1 MRGIAVVD
9 VGYTNSK
16 VVLFSPDLK
25 VLGERRV
32 ASAHR
37 RGAHYDEIDIE
48 PLLSFVAEALPE
60 LDAILPID
68 RIVTSA
74 HGACIACIDEAGEL
88 VMPLMD
94 YASEPPHEIVQAYR
108 AGMPSFAETY
118 APLMAGGLLHA
129 MQLFWMQRIDPVS
142 FARTK
147 VILPLIQLISMRLGG
162 KAVTEIS
169 SMSCQTHL
177 KNLNTHRPSSLAL
190 RQSWAAKFAPEAK
203 AWEVIGVLNDRFRG
217 KDFRGRGEIAAGAH
231 DSNANLVRYLSAG
244 LDHFTLLST
253 GTWIIGIDGDA
264 DIAALDGARDLV
276 AGVNVFGKNIAVC
289 RFWGGREFELIT
301 GGATGEGTMA
311 DAAAVVERGTMALP
325 AFTDLGG
332 PLPSFGGKGRIVGDV
347 KSSEIHALASIY
359 CALMTDQCL
368 SAIHSKSDVIVDGPF
383 SQNAVYLGALA
394 ALRGGQRV
402 LASKLRDGTVAG
414 AACLGLMND
423 ATPPRIAID
432 MDQVVPLAVS
442 EFEDYAVRW
451 RATLNSENASH
462 INWVKET

>member
-25 VLGERRV
+25 VLAERKV

-37 RGAHYDEIDIE
+37 KGRHYDEIDIE
-48 PLLSFVAEALPE
+48 PLLDFVAKALPE
-60 LDAILPID
+60 LDAILPVD

-74 HGACIACIDEAGEL
+74 HGACIACIDEAGKL

-94 YASEPPHEIVQAYR
+94 YASEPPRDVVDAYR
-108 AGMPSFAETY
+108 DGMPSYAETY

-129 MQLFWMQRIDPVS
+129 MQLFWMQRIDPVA
-142 FARTK
+142 FARTTY
-147 VILPLIQLISMRLGG
+147 ILPLIQLISVRLGG

-177 KNLNTHRPSSLAL
+177 KDLNTHKPSSLAL
-190 RQSWAAKFAPEAK
+190 REGWAAKFPPEAK
-203 AWEVIGVLNDRFRG
+203 AWEVIGTLHARYRG
-217 KDFRGRGEIAAGAH
+217 EAFRGRGEIAAGAH

-253 GTWIIGIDGDA
+253 GTWVIGIDGDA
-264 DIAALDGARDLV
+264 DISGLDGARDLV

-289 RFWGGREFELIT
+289 RFWGGKEFELIT
-301 GGATGEGTMA
+301 RGEHGEGTIA
-311 DAAAVVERGTMALP
+311 DAATVVARGAMALP

-332 PLPSFGGKGRIVGDV
+332 PLPGFGGKGRVVGEV
-347 KSSEIHALASIY
+347 AGTEIHALASLY

-394 ALRGGQRV
+394 VLRKGQRV
-402 LASKLRDGTVAG
+402 FASKLRDGTVAG

-423 ATPPRIAID
+423 AKPPHIAIE
-432 MDQVVPLAVS
+432 MDQVAPLAFQGFDEYV
-442 EFEDYAVRW
+442 ARW
-451 RATLNSENASH
+451 RSTLNS
-462 INWVKET
+462 

>member
-16 VVLFSPDLK
+16 VVLFSPELT
-25 VLGERRV
+25 VLAERRV

-48 PLLSFVAEALPE
+48 PLLAFVAEALPE

-94 YASEPPHEIVQAYR
+94 YASEPPHEIVEAYR

-129 MQLFWMQRIDPVS
+129 MQLFWMQRIDPVA

-147 VILPLIQLISMRLGG
+147 QILPLIQLISMRLGG
-162 KAVTEIS
+162 RAVTEIS

-177 KNLNTHRPSSLAL
+177 KNLNTHKPSSLAL
-190 RQSWAAKFAPEAK
+190 REGWAAKFAPEAK
-203 AWEVIGVLNDRFRG
+203 AWEVIGTLNDRYRG
-217 KDFRGRGEIAAGAH
+217 NGFRGRGEIAAGAH

-264 DIAALDGARDLV
+264 DISSLDGARDLL
-276 AGVNVFGKNIAVC
+276 AGVNVFGKSIAVC
-289 RFWGGREFELIT
+289 RFWGGKEYELIT
-301 GGATGEGTMA
+301 GGAAGDGTLA
-311 DAAAVVERGTMALP
+311 DAAAGVARGAMALP

-332 PLPSFGGKGRIVGDV
+332 PLPGFGGKGHIVGDV
-347 KSSEIHALASIY
+347 TGSQIHALASLY

-368 SAIHSKSDVIVDGPF
+368 SAIQSKSDVIVDGPF
-383 SQNAVYLGALA
+383 SQNAVYLAALA
-394 ALRGGQRV
+394 ALRKGQRV
-402 LASKLRDGTVAG
+402 LASRLRDGTVAG

-423 ATPPRIAID
+423 ATPPRIAIE
-432 MDQVVPLAVS
+432 MDQVAPLITS
-442 EFEDYAVRW
+442 GFEEYVARW
-451 RATLNSENASH
+451 RSSLNSGNASH
-462 INWVKET
+462 INLTKET

>member
-16 VVLFSPDLK
+16 VVLFSPELA
-25 VLGERRV
+25 VLGERKI

-48 PLLSFVAEALPE
+48 PLLEFVAKALPE

-74 HGACIACIDEAGEL
+74 HGACIACIDEAGQL

-94 YASEPPHEIVQAYR
+94 YASEPPHDVVEAYQAVI
-108 AGMPSFAETY
+108 PSYAETY

-129 MQLFWMQRIDPVS
+129 MQLFWMQRIDPVA

-147 VILPLIQLISMRLGG
+147 QILPLIQLISMRLGG

-177 KNLNTHRPSSLAL
+177 KNLNTHGPSNLAIS
-190 RQSWAAKFAPEAK
+190 QGWAAKFAPEAK
-203 AWEVIGVLNDRFRG
+203 AWDVIGVLSDRFQG
-217 KDFRGRGEIAAGAH
+217 TDFRGEGKIAAGAH

-253 GTWIIGIDGDA
+253 GTWVIGIDGDA
-264 DIAALDGARDLV
+264 NISTLDGARDLV
-276 AGVNVFGKNIAVC
+276 AGVNVFGESIAVC
-289 RFWGGREFELIT
+289 RFWGGKEFELIT
-301 GGATGEGTMA
+301 GGASGEGTLT
-311 DAAAVVERGTMALP
+311 DAVAVIERNAMALP

-332 PLPSFGGKGRIVGDV
+332 PLPGFGGKGRIVGEV
-347 KSSEIHALASIY
+347 RGTEIHALASIY

-368 SAIHSKSDVIVDGPF
+368 SAIQSKNDVIVDGPF
-383 SQNAVYLGALA
+383 SQNSVYLGALA
-394 ALRGGQRV
+394 ALRGKQRV
-402 LASKLRDGTVAG
+402 LASRLRDGTVAG
-414 AACLGLMND
+414 AACLGLMKD
-423 ATPPRIAID
+423 ATPPSIAIE
-432 MDQVVPLAVS
+432 MDQVSPLAVPG
-442 EFEDYAVRW
+442 FDDYVARW
-451 RATLNSENASH
+451 RASLNSGNASH
-462 INWVKET
+462 MDPIKET